1 MSLDHLIAPEH
12 LHFEHSLIED
22 PDHEETWLNYAETVA
37 GNREKSEFVL
47 ERATQRLPASVLLW
61 NAYFAVPWTDKDDR
75 KLISIYR
82 RALVSLGASPAI
94 FTRFLALLQK
104 SGTETELTQALN
116 LALFSL
122 DKKYHGPIWKLY
134 LNYGEKVGGLK
145 GAQIYYRFLSVV
157 GEFQD
162 GPEITADEVL
172 MKLVEFRQF
181 ELAVKAYAELPK
193 KHLLKLP
200 SLVASEFL
208 DALSQSK
215 GFTDSKFFESLA
227 LESALL
233 YPDLRSSF
241 SLKLAEY
248 HETRGSIEKAIHE
261 YYAALEAS
269 ATVNDATHALDKL
282 ARCLEDRIAVSSE
295 NEEILRHRLEI
306 YDKLLEDR
314 ALYVNDVKLRQ
325 NVNNID
331 IWLER
336 TAILAERN
344 RQTEM
349 LSTYVRAITSI
360 NPLKAVSLEFNMATV
375 WIRYANVYIAQS
387 DFSTANLIFSRAVK
401 LQFRT
406 VEELVEIHL
415 AWAEIMLET
424 SDEAALS
431 HVKSLLDISED
442 FEKDDIE
449 FQIAKLPKLWEF
461 RLDLLRAILNS
472 NLHNPKLILGD
483 MIDKKVITLR
493 ILLDY
498 ANDLKSENKWEQY
511 FSALELGLGA
521 FVLPEAKSEIWAQ
534 YLPDFVAHTE
544 NKEKIR
550 EIFEKC
556 LGQIP
561 LFSSGKVFSQFSQF
575 EIENGN
581 VTKAVRILR
590 LAITNLTQAY
600 NENLKLYK
608 KTELNQMADAKFEI
622 YKKLLDSVANLKD
635 LELSREIFTLAVEDQ
650 HLTTPQIIDLL
661 RKFINFEISNREFL
675 RARGLFRYA
684 TGLVSPQ
691 QHMVKSVWRLWEE
704 FEIEHGSEATYK
716 EMLKFKRNIAKEF
729 ENLQEAKSS
738 VNPMGFT
745 KASSTVEPQANPDA
759 IDLDMD
765 M

>member
-22 PDHEETWLNYAETVA
+22 PDNEETWLDYAETVA
-37 GNREKSEFVL
+37 GNREKAEFVL
-47 ERATQRLPASVLLW
+47 DRATQRLPASTLLW
-61 NAYFAVPWTDKDDR
+61 NAYFAIPWTDKDDR
-75 KLISIYR
+75 KLISIYK
-82 RALVSLGASPAI
+82 RALVSLGTSVAI
-94 FTRFLALLQK
+94 FTGFLALLQK
-104 SGTETELTQALN
+104 SGTETELKQALDQ
-116 LALFSL
+116 ALFSL

-134 LNYGEKVGGLK
+134 LNYGEQVGGLQ
-145 GAQIYYRFLSVV
+145 GAQIYYRFSNVV

-162 GPEITADEVL
+162 GPEITADEIL
-172 MKLVEFRQF
+172 MKIVDFRQF
-181 ELAVKAYAELPK
+181 ELAMKVYAELPK

-200 SLVASEFL
+200 SQVASEFL
-208 DALSQSK
+208 DALSQSEE
-215 GFTDSKFFESLA
+215 FTDSKYFQNLA

-241 SLKLAEY
+241 LLKLAAY
-248 HETRGSIEKAIHE
+248 HETRGAIEEAIHE
-261 YYAALEAS
+261 YHAALEAS
-269 ATVNDATHALDKL
+269 ATVNEATHALDNL

-295 NEEILRHRLEI
+295 HDEILQHRLEI
-306 YDKLLEDR
+306 YANLLEDR

-325 NVNNID
+325 NINNID
-331 IWLER
+331 FWLER
-336 TAILAERN
+336 TAIFAEKN
-344 RQTEM
+344 RQTDM
-349 LSTYVRAITSI
+349 LSTYVGAITSI
-360 NPLKAVSLEFNMATV
+360 NPLKAVSLEFNMATI
-375 WIRYANVYIAQS
+375 WIRYANVYIDQS

-431 HVKSLLDISED
+431 HVKNLLDVSED
-442 FEKDDIE
+442 FGKDDIE

-498 ANDLKSENKWEQY
+498 AKDLKSERKWDQY

-521 FVLPEAKSEIWAQ
+521 FVLPEAKSEIWTH
-534 YLPDFVAHTE
+534 YLPDYVEHTE

-550 EIFEKC
+550 ETFEKC
-556 LGQIP
+556 LSQIP
-561 LFSSGKVFSQFSQF
+561 PFSSGKVYLEFSQF
-575 EIENGN
+575 ENENGN
-581 VTKAVRILR
+581 VNKAVRILR

-600 NENLKLYK
+600 NENLNSYK
-608 KTELNQMADAKFEI
+608 KSELNQMADDKFEI
-622 YKKLLDSVANLKD
+622 YTNLLGLVANLKD
-635 LELSREIFTLAVEDQ
+635 PELSREIFTLAVEDQ

-661 RKFINFEISNREFL
+661 TRYIKFEISNREIL
-675 RARGLFRYA
+675 RARGLFTYA

-691 QHMVKSVWRLWEE
+691 QHMVKTVWKLWEE
-704 FEIEHGSEATYK
+704 FEVEYGSEATYK
-716 EMLKFKRNIAKEF
+716 EMLKFKRKIAKEY

-745 KASSTVEPQANPDA
+745 KASSTTEPQANPDA